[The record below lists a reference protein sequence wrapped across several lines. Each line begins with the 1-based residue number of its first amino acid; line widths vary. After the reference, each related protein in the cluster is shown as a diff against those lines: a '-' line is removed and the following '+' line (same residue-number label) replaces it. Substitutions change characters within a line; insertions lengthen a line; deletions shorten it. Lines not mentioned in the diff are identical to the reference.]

1 MQRQLRA
8 GHWYL
13 VCDESGRGSIRA
25 FMADGGWFPANPEP
39 HTLICEMSRV
49 IHQDNV
55 IIGNDFTL
63 TDWDRFYITDRY
75 PAVAHDPQL
84 VRTIR
89 ALAERLSIAAGYEW
103 ITNWMG
109 EPDQAPQPDQP
120 IPSRHID
127 YLRIACDLTQQCGGE
142 HPVIQDRDATY
153 AGGNSEGI
161 FQPRR
166 WPAEFIPG
174 AIPLHP
180 HA

>member
-13 VCDESGRGSIRA
+13 VGDATGRGSVRA
-25 FMADGGWFPANPEP
+25 LMADGFWFPTHPEP
-39 HTLICEMSRV
+39 HTIICEMSRV
-49 IHQDNV
+49 IHPDNV

-75 PAVAHDPQL
+75 PAVAHDAEL

-109 EPDQAPQPDQP
+109 EPDQPPQPDQP
-120 IPSRHID
+120 VQSRHID
-127 YLRIACDLTQQCGGE
+127 YLWLACDLAHQCGGE
-142 HPVIQDRDATY
+142 HPVIRDRDQTH
-153 AGGNSEGI
+153 AGRNSDGI

-166 WPAEFIPG
+166 WPTEVVPG
-174 AIPLHP
+174 AIPLP